1 MSARLFPL
9 RYLVVATLPLLG
21 CGKGCGQKAST
32 REVPFEEQA
41 GYEDLRP
48 DAGPLPTGP
57 KEEPA
62 RCTKEGAPYTLP
74 LGTTVGGALV
84 TGNSLA
90 VGLVA
95 LTATVVRFPAPIA
108 TLALTNPTTIPLG
121 PTIADGP
128 APSLAALP
136 GGFAATWLAPDDD
149 GKPLAK
155 PKNSLGSPPRRRKLQ
170 VAQID
175 ASGTAKVRWQAPQGI
190 DEVPDAD
197 VAFAADGSGLAAWD
211 DDASNEHKD
220 QKGGLIR
227 VIPLATDGTAGTPI
241 AIAIDGSEAESP
253 RVIRDG
259 NGWQVAW
266 IARKAT
272 GQKDGEFLEGA
283 GEEATFSWVEIQ
295 RIDGA
300 GKLQDAPI
308 TATPKTGHVTALAAD
323 PRGGAFYVG
332 TFGDTANDGGR
343 LRRLVL
349 EGKKPPV
356 VTDLLTDGV
365 ARGLFDVV
373 PSAIPEQP
381 DLFWFLD
388 RDDGVHL
395 LASARPGQL
404 LAPVPS
410 LEPSLEEARP
420 LLRLD
425 GERIVAAKA
434 QELFVVRC
442 KRL

>member
-1 MSARLFPL
+1 MRRFPL
-9 RYLVVATLPLLG
+9 VSLAVAALPLLG
-21 CGKGCGQKAST
+21 CGKGCGQKAAN

-48 DAGPLPTGP
+48 DAGPLPTGA

-62 RCTKEGAPYTLP
+62 RCAREGASYTLP
-74 LGTTVGGALV
+74 LGTTVGGAIV
-84 TGNSLA
+84 AGNSLA
-90 VGLVA
+90 IGLIGP
-95 LTATVVRFPAPIA
+95 TASVVRFSAPANAP
-108 TLALTNPTTIPLG
+108 LALTNPATIPLG
-121 PTIADGP
+121 PSIADGP
-128 APSLAALP
+128 APALAAVP

-155 PKNSLGSPPRRRKLQ
+155 PKNSFALAPRRRKLQ
-170 VAQID
+170 VAQVD
-175 ASGTAKVRWQAPQGI
+175 ASGTATVRWQTPQGI

-197 VAFAADGSGLAAWD
+197 VAFATDGSGLAAWD
-211 DDASNEHKD
+211 DDAANAQKD

-227 VIPLATDGTAGTPI
+227 VVPLAAGGTIGAPL

-253 RVIRDG
+253 RVVRDG

-295 RIDGA
+295 RVDGA

-308 TATPKTGHVTALAAD
+308 TATPKSGHVTALAAD
-323 PRGGAFYVG
+323 PRGGAFYIG

-343 LRRLVL
+343 LRRIALD
-349 EGKKPPV
+349 GKKPPV

-365 ARGLFDVV
+365 ARGLFDVI
-373 PSAIPEQP
+373 PSNLPEQP

-388 RDDGVHL
+388 GDDGVHL
-395 LASARPGQL
+395 LAAPRAGQL

-410 LEPSLEEARP
+410 LEPTLEEARP

-425 GERIVAAKA
+425 AERIVAAKA
-434 QELFVVRC
+434 QELYVVRC

>member
-1 MSARLFPL
+1 MRHFPL
-9 RYLVVATLPLLG
+9 RYLMVATLPLLG
-21 CGKGCGQKAST
+21 CGKACGQKAST
-32 REVPFEEQA
+32 REIPFEEQA

-48 DAGPLPTGP
+48 DSGPLPTTGP

-90 VGLVA
+90 VGLVGPA
-95 LTATVVRFPAPIA
+95 ATVVHFPA
-108 TLALTNPTTIPLG
+108 LALTTPTTIPLG
-121 PTIADGP
+121 PSIADGP

-155 PKNSLGSPPRRRKLQ
+155 PKNSLGLAPRRRKLQ

-175 ASGTAKVRWQAPQGI
+175 ASGAAKVRWQTPQGI

-211 DDASNEHKD
+211 DDAANEKKD

-227 VIPLATDGTAGTPI
+227 VVPLAGNGTIGTSL

-253 RVIRDG
+253 RVVRDG

-283 GEEATFSWVEIQ
+283 GEEATFSWVEVQ
-295 RIDGA
+295 RLDGA

-323 PRGGAFYVG
+323 PRGGAFYLG

-349 EGKKPPV
+349 DGKKPPV

-365 ARGLFDVV
+365 ARGLFDVI
-373 PSAIPEQP
+373 PSAVPEQA

-388 RDDGVHL
+388 GDDGVHL
-395 LASARPGQL
+395 LASPRPGQL

-410 LEPSLEEARP
+410 LEPTLEEARP